1 MKCTPVKQDVQLSK
15 LKFNSKLEFDNEKG
29 DDRVLQLKIF
39 ELVMGKS

>member
-15 LKFNSKLEFDNEKG
+15 LKFNSKVEFDNDKVEDK
-29 DDRVLQLKIF
+29 VLQLRIL